1 MNVYGMTL
9 LEQSVE
15 LRHPGGK
22 AGSEFASVEVLDRN
36 VGKRQARIE
45 GCVPLAL
52 NPTLPAILVRL
63 ETENGGDL
71 LRFQLLKVLVNPW
84 MRTESKVG
92 QDPGAFHG
100 QLS

>member
-15 LRHPGGK
+15 LRHPGRK
-22 AGSEFASVEVLDRN
+22 EGSEFTSVEVLDRN
-36 VGKRQARIE
+36 VGKRQAGIE

-52 NPTLPAILVRL
+52 NSTLYAILVRL

-71 LRFQLLKVLVNPW
+71 LRF
-84 MRTESKVG
+84 
-92 QDPGAFHG
+92 
-100 QLS
+100 

>member
-1 MNVYGMTL
+1 MNVHGMTL

-22 AGSEFASVEVLDRN
+22 AGSEFGSVEVLDRD
-36 VGKRQARIE
+36 VGKRQAGIE
-45 GCVPLAL
+45 GCVPLVL
-52 NPTLPAILVRL
+52 DPTLSAILVRL
-63 ETENGGDL
+63 EAENGGDL
-71 LRFQLLKVLVNPW
+71 LRFQFQKVLVNPW
-84 MRTESKVG
+84 MRTESEVG